1 MEGIPGVTQLC
12 TEPLLAPRAPT
23 NQLQPQDRQYEHRKT
38 QANRDRTLGWEGQ
51 WWLKGDRTV
60 YSFQT
65 TNTAPSSGQGDLN
78 QSEAGGR
85 HSQVRPI

>member
-1 MEGIPGVTQLC
+1 MPGVTQLC

-38 QANRDRTLGWEGQ
+38 QGNRDRTPGWEGQ
-51 WWLKGDRTV
+51 WC
-60 YSFQT
+60 FQT

-85 HSQVRPI
+85 HSQARPL